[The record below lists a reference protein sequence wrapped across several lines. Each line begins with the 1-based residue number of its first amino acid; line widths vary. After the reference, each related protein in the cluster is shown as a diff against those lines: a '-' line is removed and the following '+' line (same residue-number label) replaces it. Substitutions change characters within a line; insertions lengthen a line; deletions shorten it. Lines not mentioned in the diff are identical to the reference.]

1 MNLLASVKIISSFSS
16 VAVAYSLGI
25 WLHVGVLHCPGVTMR
40 LITEGFITP
49 HVQTD
54 CQSIFFHVGTCM

>member
-1 MNLLASVKIISSFSS
+1 MNLLASVKIISSFSR

-25 WLHVGVLHCPGVTMR
+25 WLQVGVLHCQGVTMR
-40 LITEGFITP
+40 HIAEGFITP

-54 CQSIFFHVGTCM
+54 C